1 MTAPRSAARR
11 EPHDVVQRLAR
22 AALATRGLDA
32 GAPPIAIGRIT
43 LMPHQAAAVQWLL
56 PRLKRFGGALLAD
69 PPGLG
74 KTYVALAAAAAC
86 DAVPLVIAP
95 AALRTRWQDAARET
109 DVPIRFVS
117 TERLSAPAPLQAESP
132 AFVIVDEAHHVRTR
146 GTRRHQ
152 RAATLCAKAT
162 VLLLTATP
170 IQNRPH
176 DLEHIT
182 RLFHLPPTRQSAAW
196 LRRRLTLRRTLEQ
209 VHTAFPALSRTL
221 ALPVVLPSRTL
232 SLTTRHHALPDAI
245 ERLPPLG
252 RTGADATEGHRLLQL
267 GLLHALRSSDAAAR
281 ERIQHRIAA
290 TVAIEAASEA
300 GITVTA
306 QLRKAWQSIGGDV
319 QLAMPSLLA
328 TPDARA
334 VDDRLCRAARVQRAA
349 LEVLLPSLG
358 GQGDAER
365 AAMLRRLARWSAQPV
380 VAFTQFSATARGMF
394 QRLRHETGIALLT
407 GEGAR
412 IATGQIPRAEALQ
425 RLLSPRYGARHEAV
439 RLLIATDVL
448 SEGLSLAG
456 VATIVHLDLPWT
468 AARLDQR
475 VGRAAR
481 IGAPVR
487 AIRVVTLPAAL
498 PASASDALHTLLRRK
513 RRRMSRVGTDGDAA
527 CITSLR
533 TLVDVGVSGRPVGR
547 WLTLQTASGRE
558 AVTIAIVR
566 TRRDRWLVVQDDKG
580 LRRARASDWC
590 ALACAAPAPTPA
602 LARRG
607 HVSRLRHA
615 LAGWLADAELCA
627 LVRDSNDDRL
637 LSRRTID
644 EMLVRSER
652 GTRAQ
657 QAATATA
664 KRRNFGT
671 GALDAGS
678 SAQNG
683 RRRDVAVL
691 CGVHLVAASAI

>member
-1 MTAPRSAARR
+1 MTASRSTTRR
-11 EPHDVVQRLAR
+11 EAHNGVQRLAR
-22 AALATRGLDA
+22 AALRTRGLDA
-32 GAPPIAIGRIT
+32 DAPPIAIGRIT
-43 LMPHQAAAVQWLL
+43 LMPHQTAAVQWLL

-95 AALRTRWQDAARET
+95 AALRARWQDAARET

-117 TERLSAPAPLQAESP
+117 TERLSAPAPLQDESP
-132 AFVIVDEAHHVRTR
+132 TFVIVDEAHHVRTR

-152 RAATLCAKAT
+152 RAETLCAKAT

-170 IQNRPH
+170 IQNRRH

-196 LRRRLTLRRTLEQ
+196 LRRRLTLRRSLEQ
-209 VHTAFPALSRTL
+209 VHAAFPALSRAL
-221 ALPVVLPSRTL
+221 ALPVVLPSRTPA
-232 SLTTRHHALPDAI
+232 LTPRHHALPEAI
-245 ERLPPLG
+245 AQLPPLG
-252 RTGADATEGHRLLQL
+252 QTGADASEGHRLVQL

-306 QLRKAWQSIGGDV
+306 QLRKAWQSIDGDV

-328 TPDARA
+328 APDTDA
-334 VDDRLCRAARVQRAA
+334 VDERLCHAARVQRAA
-349 LEVLLPSLG
+349 FEALLPSLV

-365 AAMLRRLARWSAQPV
+365 AVMLRRLARWSAQPV

-394 QRLRHETGIALLT
+394 HRLRHETGIALLT

-425 RLLSPRYGARHEAV
+425 RLLSPQYGARHEAV

-487 AIRVVTLPAAL
+487 EIRVITLPAAL

-513 RRRMSRVGTDGDAA
+513 RRRMSRVVTGADGEAG
-527 CITSLR
+527 CIISLR
-533 TLVDVGVSGRPVGR
+533 RLANLGVSEIPGGR
-547 WLTLQTASGRE
+547 WLTLRPASARE
-558 AVTIAIVR
+558 AITIAIVR

-580 LRRARASDWC
+580 LRRARASDWH
-590 ALACAAPAPTPA
+590 ALARAAPAPT

-652 GTRAQ
+652 GDRAQ

-664 KRRNFGT
+664 KRRTF
-671 GALDAGS
+671 DAGS
-678 SAQNG
+678 LDAAASPHEG

-691 CGVHLVAASAI
+691 CGVRLVAASAV